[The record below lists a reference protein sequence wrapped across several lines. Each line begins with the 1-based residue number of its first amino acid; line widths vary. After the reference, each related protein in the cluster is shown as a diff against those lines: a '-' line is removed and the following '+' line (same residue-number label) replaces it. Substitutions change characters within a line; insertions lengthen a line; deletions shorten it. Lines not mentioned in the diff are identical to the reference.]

1 MMERIPLPEWRLV
14 DRLRLFLADPAVR
27 YGLMTFFVLRVFL
40 SIWAVIVLAFV
51 PLPTE
56 INERV
61 RPFLGEPQLNEGIS
75 GRLLGPWQR
84 FDTMHYLRIAHQGYE
99 NTADSVFPPLYP
111 LGMRVVGFFF
121 AGFLSAG
128 ERHLLAGIILSNLA
142 CIGLFILLYRVT
154 AAEVDEP
161 AARRAVLFLAVFPT
175 SFYLLAGYTES
186 IFILLALGSFWLAR
200 HGRVWRAGLLG
211 FLASMTRLT
220 GWILVV
226 PLAFEYYRRLDRRM
240 AARPFP
246 LSTHS
251 LAILLPPLG
260 LLAFLGIRQLLGLP
274 PIGQIYENFWLQTTG
289 FPGSDLLTAV
299 HKMLDGKA
307 RFVLYFDFF
316 CTFFL
321 LATTVLAFRRLGP
334 TYGLYS
340 AMLLVFMLLPTSA
353 QKPLFSFSRYAL
365 AFFPTFMI
373 LGVAGKNPWLHR
385 LIFYLSVALLLYL
398 SGQFFVWG
406 WVA

>member
-1 MMERIPLPEWRLV
+1 M
-14 DRLRLFLADPAVR
+14 A
-27 YGLMTFFVLRVFL
+27 
-40 SIWAVIVLAFV
+40 
-51 PLPTE
+51 
-56 INERV
+56 
-61 RPFLGEPQLNEGIS
+61 

-84 FDTMHYLRIAHQGYE
+84 FDTMHYLRIAEQGYE

-111 LGMRVVGFFF
+111 LGMRVVGFLL
-121 AGFLSAG
+121 AGFLPAG

-142 CIGLFILLYRVT
+142 CIGLFILLYRIT
-154 AAEVDEP
+154 AVEVDEP
-161 AARRAVLFLAVFPT
+161 AARRTVLFLAVFPT

-200 HGRVWRAGLLG
+200 RGRFWEAGLAG

-226 PLAFEYYRRLDRRM
+226 PLAFEYFRRVDRSSWR
-240 AARPFP
+240 AESRQLL
-246 LSTHS
+246 LSHHS
-251 LAILLPPLG
+251 PAILLPPLG
-260 LLAFLGIRQLLGLP
+260 LLAFLGLRQLLGLP

-289 FPGSDLLTAV
+289 FPGVDLITAV
-299 HKMLDGKA
+299 NKMAAGNA
-307 RFVLYFDFF
+307 RFVLYIDFF
-316 CTFFL
+316 CVFFL
-321 LATTVLAFRRLGP
+321 LATTLVAFRRLGP

-373 LGVAGKNPWLHR
+373 LGIAAKNPWNHR